1 LNETDKINFD
11 FVKEIKEP
19 GVYQLLFPKKEVG
32 LAVIVLF
39 EKIENKSLPDGKF
52 IEKDLHD
59 AFAQISK
66 PNERYPK
73 EIYSAHIEEL
83 QEYFLDYNQ
92 ETQKYYFKD
101 YAYRFYTYAKETLE
115 GNFSPTHIE
124 KICSL
129 LTASLRQR
137 ETLEDLKFW
146 LTSEFRK
153 YEPDLREQVDFLDR
167 QIIESVNKLKNN
179 PTKSDK
185 KFIDLL
191 KEVENNLDKAQEQ
204 SRELASAYSETKIIR
219 SILEKREDTDSET
232 DDLIA
237 EVHFF
242 IKYLNERL
250 DSIDRKLD
258 RIQPKIR
265 KLFAILNRP
274 QFNSKIE
281 KFLHFL
287 LDKSTVNGRKET
299 LLPKN
304 INNPVLHIDTPNFT
318 IIERERELFPSKQK
332 KRTAYKTN
340 KVKIKENTQGILRI
354 LSQQDLIRKW
364 EQHIIAEIELR
375 GTIDLSATF
384 FKIMEES
391 NDGQIAVS
399 AIYSSIQQARKSNDF
414 NFKMN
419 KIKQTNSKIEHIS
432 LWKMNIQKI

>member
-1 LNETDKINFD
+1 MNENDKINFD

-32 LAVIVLF
+32 LAVMVLF
-39 EKIENKSLPDGKF
+39 QKIDDKSLPDGKF

-66 PNERYPK
+66 TTERYPK

-101 YAYRFYTYAKETLE
+101 YAYRFYTYAKETLK

-124 KICSL
+124 KICIL
-129 LTASLRQR
+129 LTASLRKR
-137 ETLEDLKFW
+137 ETLDDLKFW
-146 LTSEFRK
+146 LKTEFKK

-167 QIIESVNKLKNN
+167 QIIESVNKLKDNTTN
-179 PTKSDK
+179 SDK

-191 KEVENNLDKAQEQ
+191 EEVERNLDKAQDQ
-204 SRELASAYSETKIIR
+204 SKELAAAYSETKVIR
-219 SILEKREDTDSET
+219 SILEKREDTDSEA
-232 DDLIA
+232 DDLIVD
-237 EVHFF
+237 VHFF

-265 KLFAILNRP
+265 RLFAILNRP
-274 QFNSKIE
+274 QFNTKVE

-287 LDKSTVNGRKET
+287 LDKSTVDSKKET
-299 LLPKN
+299 LLPDN
-304 INNPVLHIDTPNFT
+304 VANPIIHIDTPNFT
-318 IIERERELFPSKQK
+318 IVERERELFPSKPK
-332 KRTAYKTN
+332 KRTIYSSNTA
-340 KVKIKENTQGILRI
+340 KIEENTQSILNV
-354 LSQQDLIRKW
+354 LNQQDLISKW
-364 EQHIIAEIELR
+364 EKHIIAEIELR
-375 GTIDLSATF
+375 GNIDLSKTF
-384 FKIMEES
+384 FQIMEET

-399 AIYSSIQQARKSNDF
+399 AIYSSIQYANKSKNF

-419 KIKQTNSKIEHIS
+419 KTKQTNTKIEHIS
-432 LWKMNIQKI
+432 LWKMNIQKT

>member
-1 LNETDKINFD
+1 MNEKDKINFD

-32 LAVIVLF
+32 LAVMVLF
-39 EKIENKSLPDGKF
+39 QKIEDKSLPDGKF

-66 PNERYPK
+66 ATERYPK

-101 YAYRFYTYAKETLE
+101 YAYRFYSYAKETLK

-124 KICSL
+124 KICIH

-146 LTSEFRK
+146 LTAEFKK

-167 QIIESVNKLKNN
+167 QIIESVNKLKYNN
-179 PTKSDK
+179 TNSDK
-185 KFIDLL
+185 KFIELL
-191 KEVENNLDKAQEQ
+191 QEVEINLDKAQEQ
-204 SRELASAYSETKIIR
+204 SRELAAAYSETKVIR
-219 SILEKREDTDSET
+219 SILEKREDTDSEA

-237 EVHFF
+237 DVHFF

-265 KLFAILNRP
+265 QLFAVLNRP

-287 LDKSTVNGRKET
+287 LEKSTVNGRKDT
-299 LLPKN
+299 LLPE
-304 INNPVLHIDTPNFT
+304 IICNPILHIDTPNFT
-318 IIERERELFPSKQK
+318 IIERERELFPSKPK
-332 KRTAYKTN
+332 KRTAYSENT
-340 KVKIKENTQGILRI
+340 VKIEKNRQSILKV

-375 GTIDLSATF
+375 GTIDLSKTF
-384 FKIMEES
+384 FQIMEET

-399 AIYSSIQQARKSNDF
+399 AIYSSIQQSTVVKS
-414 NFKMN
+414 K
-419 KIKQTNSKIEHIS
+419 
-432 LWKMNIQKI
+432 

>member
-1 LNETDKINFD
+1 MNENDKINFD

-32 LAVIVLF
+32 LAVMVLF
-39 EKIENKSLPDGKF
+39 ENIKSKSLPDGKF

-73 EIYSAHIEEL
+73 EIYSEHIKDL

-101 YAYRFYTYAKETLE
+101 YAHRFYAYAKETLK
-115 GNFSPTHIE
+115 GNFSPTRIE

-129 LTASLRQR
+129 LTTSLKQKG
-137 ETLEDLKFW
+137 TLEELKFW
-146 LTSEFRK
+146 LKDEFNK

-179 PTKSDK
+179 TTNSDK

-191 KEVENNLDKAQEQ
+191 QEVESNLDTAQDQ
-204 SRELASAYSETKIIR
+204 SRELASAYSETKVIR
-219 SILEKREDTDSET
+219 SILEKREDTDSEA

-237 EVHFF
+237 DVHFF

-250 DSIDRKLD
+250 DSIDGKLD

-265 KLFAILNRP
+265 HLFSILNRP

-287 LDKSTVNGRKET
+287 LDKSTVTKRKDT
-299 LLPKN
+299 ILPEVFA
-304 INNPVLHIDTPNFT
+304 NPILHTDTPNFT
-318 IIERERELFPSKQK
+318 IVERERELFPSKPK
-332 KRTAYKTN
+332 KRISYKSN
-340 KVKIKENTQGILRI
+340 EEKIEENTQSILKV
-354 LSQQDLIRKW
+354 LNQQDLIRKW
-364 EQHIIAEIELR
+364 EQHILAEIELR
-375 GTIDLSATF
+375 GNIDLSKVF
-384 FKIMEES
+384 FDIMEET

-399 AIYSSIQQARKSNDF
+399 AIYSSIQQARKSKSFD
-414 NFKMN
+414 FKMN
-419 KIKQTNSKIEHIS
+419 KTKQTNSKIEHIS